1 MAAKQKIEL
10 EYRLLVVPAF
20 DETLQRHGTLF
31 LVETV
36 KQFTNFNYQI
46 LIEDVLKRH
55 AVTWKI
61 HGLSAP
67 AMSMPA
73 VGGARF
79 EKIYFDLSGI
89 VHFTLIKKDGQE
101 NTVTVKVSPTGV
113 KLVEMPPHPFVAAY
127 TGSDA
132 FELKRTDDMQ
142 KPSHKP
148 DIHRSGLVHK

>member
-1 MAAKQKIEL
+1 MAAKQKIDI

-20 DETLQRHGTLF
+20 DETLQQHGMLF

-46 LIEDVLKRH
+46 LIEESSAKRT
-55 AVTWKI
+55 VTWKI

-73 VGGARF
+73 IGGARYD
-79 EKIYFDLSGI
+79 KIYFGLSGT

-113 KLVEMPPHPFVAAY
+113 KLIDMPQHSFIAVY
-127 TGSDA
+127 TGSDE
-132 FELKRTDDMQ
+132 FEAKRTDDMQ

-148 DIHRSGLVHK
+148 DIHRAVPGHK